1 MCSQYLPAVTGIACS
16 LVGGLI
22 TDRLIS
28 HGQNVDVQKRD
39 IRVRMTTLALF
50 GTSLGI
56 LLLNVVS
63 RSTLSTLN
71 TFPSPF
77 VLF

>member
-1 MCSQYLPAVTGIACS
+1 VIGITLS

-28 HGQNVDVQKRD
+28 HGQNVDVTKRD
-39 IRVRMTTLALF
+39 VRVRMTTLALF
-50 GTSLGI
+50 GTVLGI

-63 RSTLSTLN
+63 R
-71 TFPSPF
+71 
-77 VLF
+77 